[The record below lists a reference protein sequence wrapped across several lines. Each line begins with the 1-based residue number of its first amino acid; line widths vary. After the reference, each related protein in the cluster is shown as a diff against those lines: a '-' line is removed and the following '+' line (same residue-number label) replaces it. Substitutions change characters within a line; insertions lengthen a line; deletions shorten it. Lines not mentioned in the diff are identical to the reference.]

1 MSNDI
6 LRPDCYFILKNN
18 KISLDKTTTK
28 ELRRAHNLEKMYK
41 AECALKNV

>member
-18 KISLDKTTTK
+18 KISSLDKTTTK

-41 AECALKNV
+41 AGAFKNV